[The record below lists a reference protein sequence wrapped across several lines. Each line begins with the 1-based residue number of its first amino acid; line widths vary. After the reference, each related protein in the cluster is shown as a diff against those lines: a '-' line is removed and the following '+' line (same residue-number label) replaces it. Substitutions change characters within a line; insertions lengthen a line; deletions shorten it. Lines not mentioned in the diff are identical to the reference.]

1 MRRGILGLV
10 AVVLGAAVL
19 TPTPAAASV
28 IAGTAFTPLPR
39 LISDVTAT
47 PSPFY
52 PVVLDGYRDRTTV
65 GFTVAAATVATTARV
80 FRADADGRCC
90 GTPVRTEDL
99 GPLAKGTR
107 TWRWDGTRTD
117 GSTVF
122 PGRFFVRIQATDA
135 SATTAMSPAARVE
148 VATGT
153 IRRTA
158 SRSKDGR
165 AFAAATDERKTAIG
179 GDCLV
184 KRSGSEARVL
194 CANAEISLVWR
205 WALDRGERIESAS
218 FAIDGGSYGCHRVTS
233 HTTETSTLRVHA
245 PPTSTCTIR
254 TARIVYSFPVRV

>member
-39 LISDVTAT
+39 LIADVTAT

-99 GPLAKGTR
+99 GPLGRHPHRRLNGLPREVLRSYPGHRRERHHGDVTGCAGR
-107 TWRWDGTRTD
+107 GRDGD
-117 GSTVF
+117 DPAYGLALE
-122 PGRFFVRIQATDA
+122 GRAGVR
-135 SATTAMSPAARVE
+135 
-148 VATGT
+148 GGH
-153 IRRTA
+153 RRT
-158 SRSKDGR
+158 
-165 AFAAATDERKTAIG
+165 E
-179 GDCLV
+179 
-184 KRSGSEARVL
+184 
-194 CANAEISLVWR
+194 
-205 WALDRGERIESAS
+205 DRDR
-218 FAIDGGSYGCHRVTS
+218 R
-233 HTTETSTLRVHA
+233 
-245 PPTSTCTIR
+245 
-254 TARIVYSFPVRV
+254 